1 MDNDLNT
8 TYRKKENIVTRH
20 IAGETLLVP
29 IYGELANMEK
39 IFTLDPVA
47 AFIWEQLDGEKSLK
61 VIRDDVIDTFDV
73 KKEEAET
80 DISEF
85 VNELVKEDLI
95 IQRS

>member
-1 MDNDLNT
+1 MKNNLNR

-61 VIRDDVIDTFDV
+61 VIIDGVIDTFDV
-73 KKEEAET
+73 KKEQAET
-80 DISEF
+80 DIFEF
-85 VNELVKEDLI
+85 VDELLMADLI
-95 IQRS
+95 DS